1 MKEMWLNRLPGDYR
15 RRYYTNLAIFVGLI
29 IILTNAWRLGPHG
42 LGYVILGL
50 FGLAIMCAFV
60 LPFVRLAK
68 ANPKPGSGA
77 FIFCGSWVA
86 AYVYV
91 AASAFSHPHLP
102 ATFLVQTVG
111 FVLMLAFL
119 ITYRKIVFPD
129 FFGGQVRERWTTIRA
144 AQRASRGDMDL
155 FTVPSQRPEDPNA

>member
-1 MKEMWLNRLPGDYR
+1 MWLNRLPGDYR
-15 RRYYTNLAIFVGLI
+15 RRYYTNLALFAVLI
-29 IILTNAWRLGPHG
+29 IVFTNAWRLGPNG

-50 FGLAIMCAFV
+50 FGLAVICLFV

-68 ANPKPGSGA
+68 ADPKPGPGA

-86 AYVYV
+86 AYLYV
-91 AASAFSHPHLP
+91 ITSSFLHPHLP

-111 FVLMLAFL
+111 LVLMLAFL

-129 FFGGQVRERWTTIRA
+129 FFAGRLRERMAIVRA
-144 AQRASRGDMDL
+144 AQIASKGDMDV
-155 FTVPSQRPEDPNA
+155 FTSPRKPDEPNA